1 MAQFIAKRLL
11 AAFVT
16 VWVASI
22 AAVLLIHAVPGD
34 PVRLMYAMNASVS
47 EEHLDLIRANLG
59 LDRPI
64 HEQYIIYLGKV
75 LSGDLGETVMGR
87 QSVAELLLISLPNT
101 LVLTFAAMA
110 IAIVVG
116 VSAGFFAAYRRGT
129 WVDASLMVTAI
140 FGLSMPQFWLG
151 LLLMLYISVELG
163 LLPVAAGGWRG
174 LLLPAF
180 TLGITNSAIIARLTR
195 SSMIEIFNQDF
206 MRTARAKGLP
216 RSIVLYRHALRA
228 GLIPVVTM
236 TGMLFTVLMGGAVV
250 IENVFS
256 WNGLGRLAIQAI
268 LQRDYPTIQGFIL
281 MFSLVVATISLML
294 DVLYAWLDPRIKVS

>member
-1 MAQFIAKRLL
+1 MTQFIAKRVL

-16 VWVASI
+16 VWAASV

-206 MRTARAKGLP
+206 IRTARAKGLP
-216 RSIVLYRHALRA
+216 RTIVLYRHALRA